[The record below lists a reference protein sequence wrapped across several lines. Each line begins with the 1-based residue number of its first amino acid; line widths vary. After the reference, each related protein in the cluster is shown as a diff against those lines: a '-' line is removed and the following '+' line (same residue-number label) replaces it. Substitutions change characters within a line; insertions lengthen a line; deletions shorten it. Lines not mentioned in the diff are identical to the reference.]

1 MNHRCLEGVAGFGLQ
16 CNSPKMR
23 YLKGTEKG
31 KDRMELTFRARHVPV
46 TDSLREY
53 TSRKLSR
60 LARYLPLVD
69 EAVVELEQEG
79 GENAHRY
86 VVQLTV
92 NCNGTYLRAEERG
105 PRLLAAIDAAA
116 DVLSRQVRRFKE
128 RSYHS
133 GRRGDMKEAARVE
146 EPPLEEGE
154 AEEELVRG
162 KVMRVKRFPMKPMD
176 EEEAIEQMEL
186 LGHDF
191 FLFFDTA
198 ANTYALLY
206 RRRKGGYGMII
217 PEGARLP

>member
-1 MNHRCLEGVAGFGLQ
+1 
-16 CNSPKMR
+16 
-23 YLKGTEKG
+23 
-31 KDRMELTFRARHVPV
+31 MELTFRARHVPV

-60 LARYLPLVD
+60 LGRYLPLVD

-116 DVLSRQVRRFKE
+116 DVLSRQVQRFKE

-133 GRRGDMKEAARVE
+133 GRRGDAKEAARVE

-154 AEEELVRG
+154 AEEELVLG

-191 FLFFDTA
+191 FLFFDTD

>member
-1 MNHRCLEGVAGFGLQ
+1 
-16 CNSPKMR
+16 
-23 YLKGTEKG
+23 
-31 KDRMELTFRARHVPV
+31 MELTFRARHVPV
-46 TDSLREY
+46 TDNLREY

-60 LARYLPLVD
+60 LGRYLPLVD

-133 GRRGDMKEAARVE
+133 ERRADAREAARLEQPPEEEVEVE
-146 EPPLEEGE
+146 EEIVL
-154 AEEELVRG
+154 G
-162 KVMRVKRFPMKPMD
+162 KVVRIKRFPMKPMS
-176 EEEAIEQMEL
+176 EAEAIEQMEL

-191 FLFFDTA
+191 FLFRHVGG
-198 ANTYALLY
+198 NTYALLY
-206 RRRKGGYGMII
+206 RRREGDYGMI
-217 PEGARLP
+217 LPQAP

>member
-1 MNHRCLEGVAGFGLQ
+1 MEA
-16 CNSPKMR
+16 PKAR
-23 YLKGTEKG
+23 FLRSTGKG

-60 LARYLPLVD
+60 LGRYLPLVD

-105 PRLLAAIDAAA
+105 PRLLAAIDAAS

-128 RSYHS
+128 RSYLS
-133 GRRGDMKEAARVE
+133 ERRASAKETARGE
-146 EPPLEEGE
+146 RPPLEEDE
-154 AEEELVRG
+154 VEEELVLG
-162 KVMRVKRFPMKPMD
+162 KVVRVKRFPMKPMS
-176 EEEAIEQMEL
+176 EEEAVEQMEL

-191 FLFFDTA
+191 FLFFDA
-198 ANTYALLY
+198 DANTYALLY
-206 RRRKGGYGMII
+206 RRRESDYGMII
-217 PEGARLP
+217 PQVP

>member
-1 MNHRCLEGVAGFGLQ
+1 LNSAKARPPEGR
-16 CNSPKMR
+16 K
-23 YLKGTEKG
+23 KGI
-31 KDRMELTFRARHVPV
+31 DRMELTFRARHVPV

-60 LARYLPLVD
+60 LGRYLPLVD
-69 EAVVELEQEG
+69 EVVVELEQEG

-133 GRRGDMKEAARVE
+133 GRRAEVKNAALAE
-146 EPPLEEGE
+146 EPLEEE
-154 AEEELVRG
+154 EVEEEVILG
-162 KVMRVKRFPMKPMD
+162 KVLRIKRFPMKPMS
-176 EEEAIEQMEL
+176 EAEAVEQMEL

-191 FLFFDTA
+191 FLFFDVD
-198 ANTYALLY
+198 ANTYAVLY
-206 RRRKGGYGMII
+206 RRRQGGYGMIAALA
-217 PEGARLP
+217 P

>member
-1 MNHRCLEGVAGFGLQ
+1 
-16 CNSPKMR
+16 
-23 YLKGTEKG
+23 
-31 KDRMELTFRARHVPV
+31 MELTFRARHVPV

-60 LARYLPLVD
+60 LGRYLPLVD

-92 NCNGTYLRAEERG
+92 NCKGTYLRAEERG

-133 GRRGDMKEAARVE
+133 GRRGEAKDAARVE
-146 EPPLEEGE
+146 EPLLEEGE
-154 AEEELVRG
+154 AEEELVLG
-162 KVMRVKRFPMKPMD
+162 KVLRVKRFPMKPMD

-191 FLFFDTA
+191 FVFYNADGGQI
-198 ANTYALLY
+198 NVVY
-206 RRRKGGYGMII
+206 RRRDGNYGLIQ
-217 PEGARLP
+217 PELS

>member
-1 MNHRCLEGVAGFGLQ
+1 
-16 CNSPKMR
+16 
-23 YLKGTEKG
+23 
-31 KDRMELTFRARHVPV
+31 MELTFRARHVPV

-60 LARYLPLVD
+60 LGRYLPLVD

-105 PRLLAAIDAAA
+105 PRLLAAIDSAAA
-116 DVLSRQVRRFKE
+116 VLSRQVRRFKE

-133 GRRGDMKEAARVE
+133 GRRAEIRETARIE
-146 EPPLEEGE
+146 EPPEEEAELEEE
-154 AEEELVRG
+154 VVLG
-162 KVMRVKRFPMKPMD
+162 KVVRVKRFPMKPMS
-176 EEEAIEQMEL
+176 EAKAIEQMEL

-191 FLFFDTA
+191 FLFFDVD
-198 ANTYALLY
+198 ANTFALLY
-206 RRRKGGYGMII
+206 RRRQGDYGMII
-217 PEGARLP
+217 PRAP